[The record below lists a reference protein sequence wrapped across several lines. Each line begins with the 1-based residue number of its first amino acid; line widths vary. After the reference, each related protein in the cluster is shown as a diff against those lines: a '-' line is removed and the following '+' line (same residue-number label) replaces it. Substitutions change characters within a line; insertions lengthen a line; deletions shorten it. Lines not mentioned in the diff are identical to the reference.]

1 MLHDYQE
8 MVSFYVL
15 ESVLIYKMNPSF
27 NNFEALVP
35 LKILRSS
42 FIKTVNIFLSCFFF
56 ILFNYSTQAID
67 CTMSMGEVI
76 PESSVQL
83 K

>member
-42 FIKTVNIFLSCFFF
+42 FIKTVNIFLSCFFSFCSF
-56 ILFNYSTQAID
+56 IRRTLLI
-67 CTMSMGEVI
+67 V
-76 PESSVQL
+76 P
-83 K
+83 